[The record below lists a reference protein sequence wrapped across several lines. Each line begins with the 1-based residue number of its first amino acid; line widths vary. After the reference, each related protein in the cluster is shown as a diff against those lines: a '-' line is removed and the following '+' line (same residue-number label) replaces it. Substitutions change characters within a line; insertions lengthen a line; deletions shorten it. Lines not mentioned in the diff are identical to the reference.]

1 MLKDIITAD
10 QLSLVISQ
18 AAAPAFL
25 LGAVAS
31 FLSVLVMHMS
41 RILDRSRAINDISG
55 DDPKTRELKV
65 QLPELRL
72 RAVLVIRAIYWAVGS
87 GITTCLLMIVAFASA
102 YIGARH
108 EPAAARF
115 RVGLRQGEMT
125 GAPCRSGRVSPR
137 DPTLRGRCEILG
149 LVKNSTQPC
158 MSTIASVNGAPV

>member
-1 MLKDIITAD
+1 MLKDIITVD

-31 FLSVLVMHMS
+31 FLSVLVTHMS
-41 RILDRSRAINDISG
+41 RILDRSRTINDISG

-108 EPAAARF
+108 EPAAAVLF
-115 RVGLRQGEMT
+115 TLSLRLFTASLISFAREV
-125 GAPCRSGRVSPR
+125 R
-137 DPTLRGRCEILG
+137 
-149 LVKNSTQPC
+149 
-158 MSTIASVNGAPV
+158 IALNQNELASEKSQR

>member
-1 MLKDIITAD
+1 MLKDTITVD

-31 FLSVLVMHMS
+31 FLSVLVTHMS

-108 EPAAARF
+108 EPAAAVLF
-115 RVGLRQGEMT
+115 
-125 GAPCRSGRVSPR
+125 
-137 DPTLRGRCEILG
+137 TLRSACSRLR
-149 LVKNSTQPC
+149 
-158 MSTIASVNGAPV
+158 

>member
-1 MLKDIITAD
+1 MLKDTITVD

-55 DDPKTRELKV
+55 DDPRTRELKV

-108 EPAAARF
+108 EPAAAVLF
-115 RVGLRQGEMT
+115 
-125 GAPCRSGRVSPR
+125 
-137 DPTLRGRCEILG
+137 TLRSACSRLR
-149 LVKNSTQPC
+149 
-158 MSTIASVNGAPV
+158 

>member
-1 MLKDIITAD
+1 MLKDMITVD

-55 DDPKTRELKV
+55 DDPRTRELKV

-108 EPAAARF
+108 EPAAAVLF
-115 RVGLRQGEMT
+115 
-125 GAPCRSGRVSPR
+125 
-137 DPTLRGRCEILG
+137 TLRSACSRLR
-149 LVKNSTQPC
+149 
-158 MSTIASVNGAPV
+158 

>member
-1 MLKDIITAD
+1 MLKDTITVD

-31 FLSVLVMHMS
+31 FLSVLVTHMS

-55 DDPKTRELKV
+55 DDPKTREFKV

-108 EPAAARF
+108 EPAAAVLF
-115 RVGLRQGEMT
+115 
-125 GAPCRSGRVSPR
+125 
-137 DPTLRGRCEILG
+137 TLRSACSRLR
-149 LVKNSTQPC
+149 
-158 MSTIASVNGAPV
+158 

>member
-1 MLKDIITAD
+1 MLKDTITVD

-108 EPAAARF
+108 VPAAAVLF
-115 RVGLRQGEMT
+115 
-125 GAPCRSGRVSPR
+125 
-137 DPTLRGRCEILG
+137 TLRSACSRLR
-149 LVKNSTQPC
+149 
-158 MSTIASVNGAPV
+158 

>member
-1 MLKDIITAD
+1 MLKDIITVD

-31 FLSVLVMHMS
+31 FLSVLVTHMS
-41 RILDRSRAINDISG
+41 RILDRSRAISDILDDDPKALD

-108 EPAAARF
+108 EPAAAVLF
-115 RVGLRQGEMT
+115 
-125 GAPCRSGRVSPR
+125 
-137 DPTLRGRCEILG
+137 TLSLCLFTASLISFAREVR
-149 LVKNSTQPC
+149 
-158 MSTIASVNGAPV
+158 IALNQNELADKKTNID

>member
-1 MLKDIITAD
+1 MLKELITAD

-31 FLSVLVMHMS
+31 FLSVLVTHMS
-41 RILDRSRAINDISG
+41 RIVDRSRTISAIAD
-55 DDPKTRELKV
+55 DDPKKSGLKT

-108 EPAAARF
+108 EPAAAVLF
-115 RVGLRQGEMT
+115 TLSLCLFT
-125 GAPCRSGRVSPR
+125 ASLVSFAR
-137 DPTLRGRCEILG
+137 EVRIALNQNELG
-149 LVKNSTQPC
+149 SD
-158 MSTIASVNGAPV
+158 

>member
-1 MLKDIITAD
+1 MLKDTITVD

-108 EPAAARF
+108 EPAAAVLFTSLCLFTASLISFAREV
-115 RVGLRQGEMT
+115 R
-125 GAPCRSGRVSPR
+125 
-137 DPTLRGRCEILG
+137 
-149 LVKNSTQPC
+149 
-158 MSTIASVNGAPV
+158 IALNQNELASEKSQR

>member
-1 MLKDIITAD
+1 
-10 QLSLVISQ
+10 
-18 AAAPAFL
+18 
-25 LGAVAS
+25 
-31 FLSVLVMHMS
+31 MHMS

-108 EPAAARF
+108 EPAAAVLFTLSLCLFTASLISFAREV
-115 RVGLRQGEMT
+115 RIALNQNELASEKSLR
-125 GAPCRSGRVSPR
+125 
-137 DPTLRGRCEILG
+137 
-149 LVKNSTQPC
+149 
-158 MSTIASVNGAPV
+158 

>member
-1 MLKDIITAD
+1 MLKDTITVD

-108 EPAAARF
+108 EPAAAVLF
-115 RVGLRQGEMT
+115 
-125 GAPCRSGRVSPR
+125 
-137 DPTLRGRCEILG
+137 TLRSACSRLR
-149 LVKNSTQPC
+149 
-158 MSTIASVNGAPV
+158 

>member
-1 MLKDIITAD
+1 MLKDTITVD

-31 FLSVLVMHMS
+31 FLSVLVTHMS
-41 RILDRSRAINDISG
+41 RILDRSRTINDISG

-108 EPAAARF
+108 EPAAAVLFTSLCLFTASLISFAREV
-115 RVGLRQGEMT
+115 R
-125 GAPCRSGRVSPR
+125 
-137 DPTLRGRCEILG
+137 
-149 LVKNSTQPC
+149 
-158 MSTIASVNGAPV
+158 IALNQNELASEKSQR

>member
-1 MLKDIITAD
+1 MLKDTITVD

-31 FLSVLVMHMS
+31 FLSVLVTHMS

-55 DDPKTRELKV
+55 DDPRTRELKV

-108 EPAAARF
+108 EPAAAVLF
-115 RVGLRQGEMT
+115 
-125 GAPCRSGRVSPR
+125 
-137 DPTLRGRCEILG
+137 TLRSACSRLR
-149 LVKNSTQPC
+149 
-158 MSTIASVNGAPV
+158 

>member
-1 MLKDIITAD
+1 MRASEAINQVVMLKDTITVD

-55 DDPKTRELKV
+55 DDPRTRELKV

-108 EPAAARF
+108 EPAAAVLF
-115 RVGLRQGEMT
+115 
-125 GAPCRSGRVSPR
+125 
-137 DPTLRGRCEILG
+137 TLRSACSRLR
-149 LVKNSTQPC
+149 
-158 MSTIASVNGAPV
+158 